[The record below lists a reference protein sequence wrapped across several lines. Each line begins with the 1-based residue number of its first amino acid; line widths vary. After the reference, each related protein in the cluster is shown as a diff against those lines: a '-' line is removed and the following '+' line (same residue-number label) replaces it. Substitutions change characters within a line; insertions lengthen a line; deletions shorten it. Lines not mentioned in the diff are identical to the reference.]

1 MCWDTNCQTHG
12 CWCSHWNHKCHCH
25 EHEGFDYNW
34 YRDWDVVWEANF
46 QIVDKNELKKMRK
59 NKEVWWNLLND
70 LIKMWFISE
79 KDVEKYKEMEE
90 EKRDWVMYD
99 I

>member
-1 MCWDTNCQTHG
+1 
-12 CWCSHWNHKCHCH
+12 
-25 EHEGFDYNW
+25 
-34 YRDWDVVWEANF
+34 
-46 QIVDKNELKKMRK
+46 VDKNELKKMRK